1 MVFQNFTWKWGEGLG
16 WGPLLGAILQ
26 LVHRDVFT
34 KQRSCCHC
42 SKLPSIGLR
51 NYSYPPVSAKT
62 LENQN
67 KLALMNHNPHKGQRS
82 TVRPQNTFW
91 WRVAVTL
98 SRPMWA
104 CVEWALHL
112 LPFCFLGPFLIPPW
126 GFHSAGPGFASCA
139 VFLITVH
146 CHSEL
151 HQKCFPWRRK
161 VSHVCTRSA
170 PAFSA
175 PGGPVIERVTSFI
188 CCQITLVELP

>member
-1 MVFQNFTWKWGEGLG
+1 MRALGEGLC
-16 WGPLLGAILQ
+16 WGLYFSLFTGMCLLNKEAVVTAANFQ
-26 LVHRDVFT
+26 ALVWETIRT
-34 KQRSCCHC
+34 
-42 SKLPSIGLR
+42 
-51 NYSYPPVSAKT
+51 PVSAKT